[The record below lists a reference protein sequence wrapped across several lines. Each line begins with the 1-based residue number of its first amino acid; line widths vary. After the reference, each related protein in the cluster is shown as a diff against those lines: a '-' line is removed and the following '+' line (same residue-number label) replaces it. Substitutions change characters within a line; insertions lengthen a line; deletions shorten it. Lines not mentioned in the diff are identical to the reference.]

1 MTKSIV
7 LVLSILLLC
16 SCRPTKNKVID
27 DKIMASLGTKHREGF
42 KDWTRGFEAQVSKDS
57 TDVMAHVGVAEGNII
72 LYIFGFMPREA
83 TLPAAREAYTKA
95 WLLDSLHSEVLRLKG
110 MLAFLDWDWET
121 CGEVLGQAIA
131 VDPTNLQARHWLALW
146 LTAMNRFDEAMA
158 QSDTIMSMDTG
169 GNHLIG
175 RASFLYF
182 QYRFEEMIPL
192 MEQAI
197 AQDEN
202 MPWAYDWLGMA
213 YNGLGRHEEAID
225 TYFKAFELSDGTVEV
240 GGGLGHA
247 LGDAGETELAKRM
260 ADYYIEAAKTAY
272 LPPVQRAFIHIG
284 LDDHD
289 MALQLLE
296 QAYNERSW
304 FLAFIQVEH
313 WYDPLRDDPRFTAIM
328 ERMNYPD

>member
-1 MTKSIV
+1 MIKSIT
-7 LVLSILLLC
+7 LSLALLLLFSC
-16 SCRPTKNKVID
+16 SSTEKKVID
-27 DKIMASLGTKHREGF
+27 QKTMASLGSKHREGF
-42 KDWTRGFEAQVSKDS
+42 KDWTKGFEAQVTKDT
-57 TDVMAHVGVAEGNII
+57 TDVNAQVGVGEGNII
-72 LYIFGFMPREA
+72 LYIFGFMPREE
-83 TLPAAREAYTKA
+83 TLPAARVALSNA
-95 WLLDSLHSEVLRLKG
+95 WQLDSLNSEVLRLKG
-110 MLAFLDWDWET
+110 MLAFLDWDWDASGAALAQAVET
-121 CGEVLGQAIA
+121 
-131 VDPTNLQARHWLALW
+131 DPTNLQARHWYALW
-146 LTAMNRFDEAMA
+146 LTAMDRFDEAMA
-158 QSDTIMSMDTG
+158 QSDTIMSMDTDD
-169 GNHLIG
+169 NHLIG

-213 YNGLGRHEEAID
+213 YNGLGRHDEAID

-247 LGDAGETELAKRM
+247 LGDAGETELAKQM
-260 ADYYIEAAKTAY
+260 ADYYIEASKTAY
-272 LPPVQRAFIHIG
+272 LPPVQRAFVHIG
-284 LDDHD
+284 MDDYE

-296 QAYNERSW
+296 QAYNEKSW

-313 WYDPLRDDPRFTAIM
+313 WYDPLREDPRFTAIM